1 MDPLPSLLSA
11 LKAVD
16 AGTVDQEYN
25 VVRSQTLLLKKEHGL
40 TTEAGSLKEN
50 VKKNRYKDILPYD
63 QTRVVLS
70 LQAPGS
76 DYINASF
83 IQGASGACSYIASQ
97 GPLSSTLTDFWR
109 MIWQHSVKVI
119 VMACRETEMGKR
131 KCECYWAAPHQSAAF
146 GPFTVSTQ
154 VELRPN
160 EEIVVR
166 TLTVS
171 YQQETHSVMQ
181 FQYLSWPDHDVPYE
195 TRGVLDLLERARSS
209 RGADTSPVLIH
220 CSAGC
225 GRTGVI
231 CALDYIHDLLVT
243 KRLTEDFSI
252 LKIVLELR
260 RQRPSAVQTRD
271 QYQFIFSAVISMFER
286 FLQTSGDELY
296 CNLPEVNPAGRR
308 LSVAPERERQE
319 EVLSKL
325 CRKGKSRDELP
336 AMISIFCSVSSGHSL
351 WTFWLTSSVS
361 HVNPSPQA
369 AGEAPRIIPPPPCLA
384 VQLSLVSSGEKTG
397 EENLAS
403 STSAVHRQRHQLDR
417 IISRLVL
424 VLSILTRSSLSV
436 DRSSKKATMND
447 TYAVVNK
454 PKQPTRTTSE
464 PAYSS
469 VAIPRSNP
477 GSRTLP
483 PPHHYDNDM
492 GGASAAPIYSTVK
505 PRVKPQTLP
514 LAASAIYD
522 IATPTSRSRE
532 GSDYHLASAEP
543 PSAVDDDY
551 EDVSSTVSDVSS
563 FFSPG
568 GIGFN
573 CRVQKPKGPRDPPA
587 EWGRLER

>member
-1 MDPLPSLLSA
+1 MQCVLP
-11 LKAVD
+11 V
-16 AGTVDQEYN
+16 N
-25 VVRSQTLLLKKEHGL
+25 VQ
-40 TTEAGSLKEN
+40 
-50 VKKNRYKDILPYD
+50 
-63 QTRVVLS
+63 
-70 LQAPGS
+70 
-76 DYINASF
+76 
-83 IQGASGACSYIASQ
+83 
-97 GPLSSTLTDFWR
+97 
-109 MIWQHSVKVI
+109 
-119 VMACRETEMGKR
+119 
-131 KCECYWAAPHQSAAF
+131 
-146 GPFTVSTQ
+146 Q

-160 EEIVVR
+160 EDIVVR

-195 TRGVLDLLERARSS
+195 THGVLDLLERARSS
-209 RGADTSPVLIH
+209 RGADSSPVLIH

-296 CNLPEVNPAGRR
+296 CNLPEVRRREKKSSAAAAPA
-308 LSVAPERERQE
+308 
-319 EVLSKL
+319 
-325 CRKGKSRDELP
+325 
-336 AMISIFCSVSSGHSL
+336 
-351 WTFWLTSSVS
+351 
-361 HVNPSPQA
+361 
-369 AGEAPRIIPPPPCLA
+369 
-384 VQLSLVSSGEKTG
+384 
-397 EENLAS
+397 
-403 STSAVHRQRHQLDR
+403 
-417 IISRLVL
+417 
-424 VLSILTRSSLSV
+424 

-477 GSRTLP
+477 GSRMLP
-483 PPHHYDNDM
+483 PPHHYDNDI
-492 GGASAAPIYSTVK
+492 GGASAAPIYSSVK

-522 IATPTSRSRE
+522 IATPARE
-532 GSDYHLASAEP
+532 GSDYHLVSAEP

-551 EDVSSTVSDVSS
+551 EDVSSSVSDVSS

-573 CRVQKPKGPRDPPA
+573 CRIQKPKGPRDPPA